1 MILIVKVKV
10 IDRTLMI
17 AEEIEIIKGKMM
29 AKRRL
34 KIKRVEETIV
44 HQMKSVNQ
52 KETKERIKHPR
63 TKNVCLNL
71 VIRQECLISTK
82 NL

>member
-1 MILIVKVKV
+1 
-10 IDRTLMI
+10 MI

-29 AKRRL
+29 AKRL
-34 KIKRVEETIV
+34 PKIKRVEKTIV

-71 VIRQECLISTK
+71 AIR
-82 NL
+82 